1 MRFIFTCKIWVYYP
15 VYFSKGQRSQF
26 YTLKASKLFLQSGK
40 CILLTENELKCM
52 YKRDSICAV
61 DKFSIIK
68 IN

>member
-1 MRFIFTCKIWVYYP
+1 MIHASRD
-15 VYFSKGQRSQF
+15 FSMESEYNKD
-26 YTLKASKLFLQSGK
+26 LQSGK

-68 IN
+68 INWLKE